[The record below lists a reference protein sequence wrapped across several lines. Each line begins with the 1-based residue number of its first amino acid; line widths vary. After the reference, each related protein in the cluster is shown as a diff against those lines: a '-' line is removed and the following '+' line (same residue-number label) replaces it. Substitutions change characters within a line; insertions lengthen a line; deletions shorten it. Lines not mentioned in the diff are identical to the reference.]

1 MTTEQAK
8 FILQACR
15 PGGQDAADPAFVEAL
30 AQAERDPALKAWLER
45 ERAFD
50 AQVVSKCKMVVP
62 PASLRVAI
70 LAGGRAS
77 RRSQPQWRTLVGVG
91 LAACFA
97 LIFGTVAVSRLSGSD
112 AYLDELVQHSLAE
125 MSGPHPRGQP
135 LDKYGELGVL
145 LRDPAKRLGNN
156 LPIDLDKLRE
166 IGCRSVQVAGK
177 EVFEICFRRDSFYHL
192 YIARR
197 ADFSCRECEIEPM
210 FRERGEFASVS
221 WVDDDHVFV
230 LVSRA
235 GLDAVKRT
243 VEDPAALAM
252 R

>member
-1 MTTEQAK
+1 MTSEQAK

-15 PGGQDAADPAFVEAL
+15 PGGQDASDPAVVEAL
-30 AQAERDPALKAWLER
+30 AQAERDAGLKAWLGR

-50 AQVVSKCKMVVP
+50 SEVGAKCKQIAP
-62 PASLRVAI
+62 PAGLRTTI
-70 LAGGRAS
+70 LAGARVTRPGRS
-77 RRSQPQWRTLVGVG
+77 PWRVCIGMG
-91 LAACFA
+91 LAASFA
-97 LIFGTVAVSRLSGSD
+97 LILGTVVVARLSAND
-112 AYLDELVQHSLAE
+112 VYLDQLVQHGLIE
-125 MSGPHPRGQP
+125 MTGPHPRGQP
-135 LDKYGELGVL
+135 LDSYGELGVF
-145 LRDPAKRLGNN
+145 LRDPSRRLTGGM
-156 LPIDLDKLRE
+156 PIDLEQLRA
-166 IGCRSVQVAGK
+166 IGCRSLEVAGK

-235 GLDAVKRT
+235 GLDAVKK
-243 VEDPAALAM
+243 VVLEPSSLAL